1 MAEFNSLAPPTMGA
15 GQSFGPSQD
24 AALEGFEPQV
34 EQPNQY
40 TDQFL
45 LDIFDRYKRESMEY
59 RWVWEREWLRDLY
72 YVASRQWITY
82 HPTRREWI
90 DKRLANWMPRPVT
103 NKIAEILQA
112 IRTNFAAVNLA
123 IKARPLGSDTEAIA
137 AAEVTEQMAPL
148 IHEEHEMNQVMREAD
163 FWFIATGNA
172 LLQLTWERDKRFN
185 KVFIPSE
192 ACALCHKVF
201 TPKQILDHKNTCP
214 MCGSMQFVPA
224 LDPKGDPVGNS
235 YAYGRGKTMAL
246 SPFEYAFPPNI
257 TRWDELPYIIRL
269 RWRDKHWF
277 EANKPDLVNKISW
290 NKSPTDRSMQIFKS
304 LAIQNDIGTGN
315 SSSYLGT
322 AGSET
327 SEGVV
332 EYEVWVKPNNDFP
345 AGYVFRVLGDQ
356 GPQILHMEKEEAV
369 PGPIPYNDIEGNPL
383 WPFVHAQ
390 YEHMGG
396 RLYGRSAISPL
407 IQKQD
412 QLNQLD
418 ANVQLAFMRMAN
430 PAWIIPEGA
439 GIDHLTGQ
447 PGLIIKWNPLLAGG
461 SGNAKPERINGA
473 ELPTGAF
480 ELRAQYLKDMEEL
493 SGAFDI
499 IKGQKPSGVEAFSAL
514 QLLVERSQSRFTSAF
529 QARGEMY
536 RKWFSVAI
544 ELERQFG
551 PEQRT
556 MSVVSNNRGYT
567 FKHFENA
574 KLQGQVTIQIEDGSN
589 VPKTSL
595 GKRAAIEQANTLK
608 LLDPSDPEQRYQL
621 LNTFG
626 LGDLVPSLNYH
637 VNTAVTIQDAFERWA
652 ANPIGP
658 SPLVVKPWY
667 DPRIHYGEHIKW
679 LNTDKMRQMLAENPQ
694 LEMLVSDN
702 IMQLQMMMAPPV
714 TGQPLL
720 PGPTPPG
727 VQAPPPVPQGSGMA
741 MTNSNR
747 ESGGTSAGPPTK
759 VGQ

>member
-1 MAEFNSLAPPTMGA
+1 M
-15 GQSFGPSQD
+15 GQSFGPAQD
-24 AALEGFEPQV
+24 QALAGFQAAPPGAP
-34 EQPNQY
+34 QY
-40 TDQFL
+40 TDEFL
-45 LDIFDRYKRESMEY
+45 LEVFDRYKREAMEY

-72 YVASRQWITY
+72 YVANRQWITY
-82 HPTRREWI
+82 HPTRREWM
-90 DKRLANWMPRPVT
+90 DKRLASWMPRPVT

-123 IKARPLGSDTEAIA
+123 IKARPLGSDAEAVA

-148 IHEEHEMNQVMREAD
+148 IHEEHEMNQAMREAD

-172 LLQLTWERDKRFN
+172 MLQLTWERDKRFN

-192 ACALCHKVF
+192 MCVGCQKTL
-201 TPKQILDHKNTCP
+201 TPKQILDANNVCP
-214 MCGSMQFVPA
+214 NCGSAQFTPA
-224 LDPKGDPVGNS
+224 VDGKGQPVGNS
-235 YAYGRGKTMAL
+235 YAYGRGKTMSL
-246 SPFEYAFPPNI
+246 SPFEYAFPPNV

-277 EANKPDLVNKISW
+277 EANKPDLVNRIQW
-290 NKSPTDRSMQIFKS
+290 QKSPTDRSLQIFKS
-304 LAIQNDIGTGN
+304 LALTNDVGTG
-315 SSSYLGT
+315 SHFSYLGT
-322 AGSET
+322 AGT
-327 SEGVV
+327 DTVEGVT
-332 EYEVWVKPNNDFP
+332 EYEIWIKPNTDFP
-345 AGYVFRVLGDQ
+345 EGYVFRVIGDQ
-356 GPQILHMEKEEAV
+356 GPQILHMEQEEAV
-369 PGPIPYNDIEGNPL
+369 PGPLPFKDIEGNPL

-412 QLNQLD
+412 QVNQLD
-418 ANVQLAFMRMAN
+418 ANVQLSFMRMSN
-430 PAWIIPEGA
+430 PVWIIPEGA

-447 PGLIIKWNPLLAGG
+447 PGQVVKWNPLLAGG
-461 SGNAKPERINGA
+461 AGNAKPERVSGA
-473 ELPTGAF
+473 ELPSGAF

-536 RKWFSVAI
+536 RRWFGVAI

-556 MSVVSNNRGYT
+556 MSVVSNNKGYT

-574 KLQGQVTIQIEDGSN
+574 KLQGQVTIAIEDGSN

-595 GKRAAIEQANTLK
+595 GKRAAIEQASQLG

-621 LNTFG
+621 LSTFG
-626 LGDLVPSLNYH
+626 LADLVPSLNFH
-637 VNTAVTIQDAFERWA
+637 INTAATIQDAFERWA

-658 SPLVVKPWY
+658 MPLVVKPWH
-667 DPRIHYGEHIKW
+667 DPRIHYGERIKW
-679 LNTDKMRQMLAENPQ
+679 LNTDKMRELLAMNPALEPLVSQHIMELQML
-694 LEMLVSDN
+694 
-702 IMQLQMMMAPPV
+702 MAPPV
-714 TGQPLL
+714 DPKTGQPIL

-727 VQAPPPVPQGSGMA
+727 APVPQGGGMA
-741 MTNSNR
+741 MANSNQ
-747 ESGGTSAGPPTK
+747 ESGGTSAGPPK
-759 VGQ
+759 QAGV